1 MGGIMLKQC
10 KICGVDFDLSSPH
23 KKRVGGKINEC
34 PDCVEEHE
42 TETAVKYLGLQAGD
56 GKTNALSI
64 VAFDSNEDRDSYSRA
79 WKATTGFHKGKSC
92 HLSGSQTNIG
102 GRPMRHVS
110 YAGGNGNHKGKA
122 C

>member
-1 MGGIMLKQC
+1 MLKQC
-10 KICGVDFDLSSPH
+10 KICGIEFDLNSPH

-56 GKTNALSI
+56 GKANALSI
-64 VAFDSNEDRDSYSRA
+64 VAFESEDDRDAYSRA
-79 WKATTGFHKGKSC
+79 WKAVTGFHKGKSC
-92 HLSGSQTNIG
+92 HLSGSQTSIG
-102 GRPMRHVS
+102 NRPMRHVA
-110 YAGGNGNHKGKA
+110 YAGGNGNHKGQA